1 MSIAVFAGSFDP
13 FTAGHLDIVK
23 RAAAH
28 FDKLH
33 VTVSPNPNKGKALFT
48 WEERMQLIRDAVAGL
63 PNVVVDGFEGLL
75 VDHCRA
81 VGADVLL
88 RSVRSGADVDYERQL
103 ETVNRSIE
111 PAIETFYIFARAEY
125 AYISS
130 TLVRSL
136 MAIGVDIAP
145 LVPDGSHP
153 IITKKL
159 KEIASENS

>member
-1 MSIAVFAGSFDP
+1 
-13 FTAGHLDIVK
+13 
-23 RAAAH
+23 
-28 FDKLH
+28 
-33 VTVSPNPNKGKALFT
+33 
-48 WEERMQLIRDAVAGL
+48 MQLIRDAVAGL